1 MGLSFLERLSQGPIL
16 CDGAMGTMLYA
27 RGIPYERCFDELNLW
42 VPDLVRG
49 IHLDYIRAGAEI
61 IETNSF
67 GANVVKLAEHGL
79 GDRVREINRKAVEI
93 ARQAREVA
101 GRPVFIAGSVG
112 PLGKPLAPLG
122 TIKPAE
128 ARAAFQEQVEALCEA
143 GADLLILETFYDLE
157 EMCQAV
163 KAARAVCQLPIVAQM
178 TFTEEGVTLTG
189 NTPAEIVSTL
199 EELRVD
205 VIGANCSVGSQPML
219 AVMKQMLA
227 LSHTPLSAQPN
238 AGFPAFAQGRY
249 VYTSSPEYMAEHAR
263 QMVELGVRV
272 IGGCCGTTPQ
282 HIARMK
288 EALQGVRPAPPQRIS
303 VTLAREERQPSP
315 PPPPPLTPLAQKLGR
330 KFVITVEVDPPRS
343 FDARKVLDG
352 ATMLKEVGV
361 DAIDVADSPRAQA
374 RMSAL
379 VLSAL
384 IQRHAGIETILH
396 LATRHRNLVALHSQ
410 LIGAHAL
417 GLRNIFVV
425 MGDLPHIGDYPD
437 ATAVSDITASGLIQL
452 INNFNRGVDLTGKPL
467 EEPTSFVVG
476 CALDLGA
483 EDLDREIRVLKRK
496 VQAGARFALTQP
508 VYDPATVERF
518 LTRLGDEFPI
528 PVIMG
533 VLPLRSGRHAEFLHN
548 EVPGIVIPEPVR
560 ERVGKAGKAAPQVG
574 IELAVELIEAVKDS
588 VAGVYFMPPF
598 ERYEVVPE
606 IMAGLGLPEAEA
618 A

>member
-1 MGLSFLERLSQGPIL
+1 
-16 CDGAMGTMLYA
+16 
-27 RGIPYERCFDELNLW
+27 
-42 VPDLVRG
+42 V
-49 IHLDYIRAGAEI
+49 
-61 IETNSF
+61 
-67 GANVVKLAEHGL
+67 
-79 GDRVREINRKAVEI
+79 
-93 ARQAREVA
+93 
-101 GRPVFIAGSVG
+101 
-112 PLGKPLAPLG
+112 
-122 TIKPAE
+122 
-128 ARAAFQEQVEALCEA
+128 
-143 GADLLILETFYDLE
+143 LILETFYDLE

-163 KAARAVCQLPIVAQM
+163 TAARAVCQLPLIAQM
-178 TFTEEGVTLTG
+178 TFTEEGLTLTG

-219 AVMKQMLA
+219 AVMEQMLA

-263 QMVELGVRV
+263 RLVELGVRV
-272 IGGCCGTTPQ
+272 IGGCCGTTPR

-288 EALQGVRPAPPQRIS
+288 EALEGVRPAPPQRVS
-303 VTLAREERQPSP
+303 VTFAREKREPVP
-315 PPPPPLTPLAQKLGR
+315 PPPPPTTLLAQKLGR

-343 FDARKVLDG
+343 FDARKVLDS
-352 ATMLKEVGV
+352 ATMLKEAGV

-379 VLSAL
+379 ALSAL

-396 LATRHRNLVALHSQ
+396 LATRHRNLVALHSE

-425 MGDLPHIGDYPD
+425 MGDLPHIGDYPN
-437 ATAVSDITASGLIQL
+437 ATAISDISASGLIRL
-452 INNFNRGVDLTGKPL
+452 ITNFNRGIGLTGKPL

-496 VQAGARFALTQP
+496 AQAGARFALTQP
-508 VYDPATVERF
+508 VYDPATVKGF
-518 LTRLGDEFPI
+518 LARLGGEFPI

-533 VLPLRSGRHAEFLHN
+533 VLPLRSERHAEFLHN
-548 EVPGIVIPEPVR
+548 EVPGIIIPEPVR
-560 ERVGKAGKAAPQVG
+560 RRIRQAGKGAPQVG
-574 IELAVELIEAVKDS
+574 IELAVELIEALKDK

-598 ERYEVVPE
+598 ERYEVVPQ
-606 IMAGLGLPEAEA
+606 IMAGLSLPLAEA
-618 A
+618 G